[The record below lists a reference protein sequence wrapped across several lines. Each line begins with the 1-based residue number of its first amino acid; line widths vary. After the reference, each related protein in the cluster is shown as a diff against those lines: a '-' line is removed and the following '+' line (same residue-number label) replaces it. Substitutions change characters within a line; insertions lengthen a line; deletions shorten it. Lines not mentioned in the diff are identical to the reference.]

1 MKPWDGIMSTQ
12 KIAGRVIASYILK
25 IIMIILFILALLKG
39 ELAWTVGAAIA
50 LFLTFVPT
58 ILERNFHITLP
69 FILEFLIVLA
79 LFLHIGGNVFN
90 FYYVIPRYDD
100 IAHFVSS
107 SLVAFIAFTIVYILD
122 KYWEGLHM
130 DMYAMAYLVI
140 VTTMAFGVVWEV
152 FEWTAD
158 LITGGHEQWSLND
171 TMSDLV
177 IDSIGGIVMA
187 FIGIILI
194 KTGRW
199 DRMTEDMGKGIDSVI
214 IHRKKE

>member
-1 MKPWDGIMSTQ
+1 
-12 KIAGRVIASYILK
+12 
-25 IIMIILFILALLKG
+25 
-39 ELAWTVGAAIA
+39 
-50 LFLTFVPT
+50 
-58 ILERNFHITLP
+58 
-69 FILEFLIVLA
+69 
-79 LFLHIGGNVFN
+79 
-90 FYYVIPRYDD
+90 
-100 IAHFVSS
+100 
-107 SLVAFIAFTIVYILD
+107 
-122 KYWEGLHM
+122 M

>member
-1 MKPWDGIMSTQ
+1 MTTHNST
-12 KIAGRVIASYILK
+12 GRVIASYILK
-25 IIMIILFILALLKG
+25 IIMIILFILALIKG
-39 ELAWTVGAAIA
+39 ELAWTIGAAIA
-50 LFLTFVPT
+50 LVLTFVPT
-58 ILERNFHITLP
+58 ILERNFHISIP

-90 FYYVIPRYDD
+90 FYYIIPRYDD
-100 IAHFVSS
+100 IAHFISS

-122 KYWEGLHM
+122 EYWDGLHM

-152 FEWTAD
+152 FEWTSD
-158 LITGGHEQWSLND
+158 IITGGHEQWSLDD

-177 IDSIGGIVMA
+177 IDTLGGIVMA
-187 FIGIILI
+187 AIGILLI
-194 KTGRW
+194 KSGRW